1 MKCSTSDKDIDPLC
15 YLYQEYEVG
24 LKLFTSQF
32 VSIINVSLQITETP
46 EYASTEA
53 PTRSSPRIS
62 AFVGEEQKQYFVIV
76 EQKVLCQVPSIQQAL
91 FIFFSAYYV
100 FHLEYPKQLMFFYKI
115 IFFPTLTHF
124 VGQQHIWQQPQTLRN
139 CLPMFSSV
147 SLYHLNFH
155 ILLMNVYPN

>member
-1 MKCSTSDKDIDPLC
+1 MKCSTSDKDVDALC

-32 VSIINVSLQITETP
+32 VRIINVSLQITETP

-53 PTRSSPRIS
+53 PTRSSPRIA

-76 EQKVLCQVPSIQQAL
+76 EQKVLCQVPSIQHAL

-100 FHLEYPKQLMFFYKI
+100 FHL
-115 IFFPTLTHF
+115 
-124 VGQQHIWQQPQTLRN
+124 
-139 CLPMFSSV
+139 
-147 SLYHLNFH
+147 
-155 ILLMNVYPN
+155 